1 MADDN
6 IGADKRGQQLDSWK
20 AIANYLKRDVRTVQ
34 RWERQEGLPVHRK
47 LHDKLS
53 SVYAYKPEL
62 DDWWSKG
69 RTIPVRVNADPAKPR
84 RPLLA
89 VLPLRNLSGNQ
100 EEDYFSD
107 GLTEEL
113 ISQLSSVNPEQLGV
127 IARGSTMRYKE
138 GSTDINRIARELGAT
153 YVLDGSVRRSNNR
166 VRIAVQLVE
175 VSDHGHLWADSYDRE
190 LSDILDLQAEV
201 AKAVTAQ
208 TSVRVSA
215 GAVERL
221 SHVRPVVPEAYE
233 AYLRGRL
240 LWNQRSATSIVRA
253 AGLFERAISVDPN
266 YAPAHAGLVDCY
278 AVLSATTMG
287 AASPAEMIPKAKA
300 AARRA
305 LELDP
310 QLAEA
315 HASLGCVELFFDWD
329 WTAAKASFDRALN
342 SILTTRPGGNG
353 TRNTWPRWDA
363 CRKRSRNWRAPRR
376 STRCP

>member
-1 MADDN
+1 MTTEN
-6 IGADKRGQQLDSWK
+6 SGADKRSQQLDSWK

-34 RWERQEGLPVHRK
+34 RWERQEGLPVRRK

-53 SVYAYKPEL
+53 SVYALKPEL
-62 DDWWSKG
+62 DEWWDKG
-69 RTIPVRVNADPAKPR
+69 RAVAVRVDGEPARPR

-100 EEDYFSD
+100 GEDYFSD

-113 ISQLSSVNPEQLGV
+113 ISQLSCINPEQLGV
-127 IARGSTMRYKE
+127 IARGSTIRYK
-138 GSTDINRIARELGAT
+138 GVATDINRIARELGAN
-153 YVLDGSVRRSNNR
+153 YILDGSVRRSNNR

-175 VSDHGHLWADSYDRE
+175 VSDQGHLWADSYDRE

-208 TSVRVSA
+208 TSVRLSA
-215 GAVERL
+215 RAAERL
-221 SHVRPVVPEAYE
+221 SKVRPVAPEAYE

-240 LWNQRSATSIVRA
+240 LWNQRSASSIIKA
-253 AGLFERAISVDPN
+253 AGLFERAISIDPG

-278 AVLSATTMG
+278 AMLSAMAMG
-287 AASPAEMIPKAKA
+287 TASPAEMIPKAKA

-310 QLAEA
+310 QLAERR
-315 HASLGCVELFFDWD
+315 
-329 WTAAKASFDRALN
+329 AAFSSF
-342 SILTTRPGGNG
+342 SIGTGRRRTLPLTGR
-353 TRNTWPRWDA
+353 
-363 CRKRSRNWRAPRR
+363 
-376 STRCP
+376 